1 MYLVLSPGGVG
12 AIYKIAGCVSAIPN
26 FDDIQEVSG
35 SSAGAI
41 VGFVIC
47 MGFQPNQIK
56 EILFNCDLTLLKKF
70 DVKGLLK
77 NFGLSTWGS
86 VRKNFVELVGCDP
99 TFKELPKKLYISA
112 YCVNTSRVVY
122 FSRDTHPG
130 MKVIDAVCMSASIPI
145 ILESLIYEGHRYIDA
160 AICEKIP
167 MDPFVH
173 IKKEDVLLIDCMNS
187 DISYDKVTTF
197 QSFLINLSGIL
208 LKNRQCVDINCK
220 RINLDIPF
228 DTLVNFNISHEQK
241 SKLFVDGF
249 LMYMNNNNESV

>member
-1 MYLVLSPGGVG
+1 MHLVLSPGGVG

-41 VGFVIC
+41 VGLLIC

-56 EILFNCDLTLLKKF
+56 EIILNCDLSLLKKF

-77 NFGLSTWGS
+77 NFGLIQWSS
-86 VRKNFVELVGCDP
+86 MKKHFADLVGCDP
-99 TFKELPKKLYISA
+99 TFKELPKKLYVSA

-122 FSRDTHPG
+122 FSRDTHPD

-145 ILESLIYEGHRYIDA
+145 ILESLVFEGHRYIDA
-160 AICEKIP
+160 AIYEKIP
-167 MDPFVH
+167 MAPFMH
-173 IKKEDVLLIDCMNS
+173 LKKEDILLIDCMNS
-187 DISYDKVTTF
+187 DVFYDKVITF
-197 QSFLINLSGIL
+197 QSFLVNLSGIL
-208 LKNRQCVDINCK
+208 LRNRHSPEISCK

-228 DTLVNFNISHEQK
+228 NSLINFDISFEQK